1 MTSNDWIALIGLG
14 IAAGV
19 NLGGYLVAWGAMK
32 GQVAALGARVG
43 ALEGQMR
50 ALEELKLDVARL
62 QTRLD
67 TLIDQVRD
75 LNAAIRWMQGRPSE
89 ARPELQPA
97 PRAEPRAE
105 PRPRRGAAAG

>member
-1 MTSNDWIALIGLG
+1 MPFRDWIAVAGV
-14 IAAGV
+14 AVVAGV
-19 NLGGYLVAWGAMK
+19 NLGGYLVAWGALK

-67 TLIDQVRD
+67 TLIDQIRD
-75 LNAAIRWMQGRPSE
+75 LNAAIRWMREPPSE
-89 ARPELQPA
+89 PS
-97 PRAEPRAE
+97 RAEPRA
-105 PRPRRGAAAG
+105 RRSAASG